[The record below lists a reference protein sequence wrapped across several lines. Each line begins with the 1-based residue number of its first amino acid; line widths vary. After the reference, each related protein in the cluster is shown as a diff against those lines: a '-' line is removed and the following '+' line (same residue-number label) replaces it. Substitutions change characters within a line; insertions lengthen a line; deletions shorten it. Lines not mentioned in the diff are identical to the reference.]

1 MFEILVVPNRKALK
15 LAKAG
20 ELAQACWV
28 ASYWESRFKRDFKH
42 ALRRKPLKVGVM
54 LMLCYPDKVDLK
66 EAKKAKLPIFDKAM
80 AEKATAALDRAV
92 AKGIKRFVFSC
103 DAGISRSA
111 GMAQAFEEWL
121 RRQGLPCKVQHQN
134 PPQPN
139 PLVRRL
145 CFKML
150 TRRRSHETFDDVF
163 L

>member
-1 MFEILVVPNRKALK
+1 MFEILVIPNRKALK

-28 ASYWESRFKRDFKH
+28 ASYWESKFRRDLRC
-42 ALRRKPLKVGVM
+42 ALRYKPFRVGVM
-54 LMLCYPDKVDLK
+54 LVLCYPDEADPEEAK
-66 EAKKAKLPIFDKAM
+66 EAGLPTFDKAM

-121 RRQGLPCKVQHQN
+121 RRKGLPCKVQHQN

-139 PLVRRL
+139 SLVRRL
-145 CFKML
+145 CLEALKNS
-150 TRRRSHETFDDVF
+150 R
-163 L
+163 